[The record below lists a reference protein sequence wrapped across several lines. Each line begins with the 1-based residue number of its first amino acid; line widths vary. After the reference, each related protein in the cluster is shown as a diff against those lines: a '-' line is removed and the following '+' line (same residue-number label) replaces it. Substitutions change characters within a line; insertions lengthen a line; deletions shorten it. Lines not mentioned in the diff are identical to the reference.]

1 MFLKKKKKKGYDVNL
16 SKKESYYEVN
26 KPYHNGQTSGG

>member
-1 MFLKKKKKKGYDVNL
+1 MKGYDVNL

-26 KPYHNGQTSGG
+26 KPYHKGQTSGG